1 MACAAGEIVALVG
14 QSGSGKTTLARTILG
29 LQPPTSGHA
38 SGMPVSALP
47 RDRAGLKAYRR
58 QVQFVLQDPT
68 ASLNPKHTVY
78 EAVAEGIRIH
88 RLPGDERERVA
99 TALSQAELTPPEA
112 LLRRPSRR
120 SCPAGSGSG
129 W

>member
-1 MACAAGEIVALVG
+1 MRVP
-14 QSGSGKTTLARTILG
+14 S
-29 LQPPTSGHA
+29 
-38 SGMPVSALP
+38 SAP
-47 RDRAGLKAYRR
+47 AAGLKAYRR

-99 TALSQAELTPPEA
+99 TAMSQAELTPPGGA
-112 LLRRPSRR
+112 TSASSRR
-120 SCPAGSGSG
+120 SCPAGSASAS
-129 W
+129 